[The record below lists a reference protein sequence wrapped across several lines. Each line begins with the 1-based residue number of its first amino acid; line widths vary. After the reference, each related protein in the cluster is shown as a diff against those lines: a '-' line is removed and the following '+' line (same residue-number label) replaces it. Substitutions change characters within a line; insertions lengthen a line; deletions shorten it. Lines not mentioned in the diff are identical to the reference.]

1 MSDSIPRLENCGRY
15 LACNNKGQWFYI
27 NHGGTWQTFQGFDAA
42 NAAEYKTRAD
52 EAEKFLAASV
62 VAHEAMFDWVELE
75 LAQAGIDDG
84 GIIAGAREA
93 MVNVRAFLDGAKAK
107 DA

>member
-1 MSDSIPRLENCGRY
+1 MSEHVPRLENCGRY

-42 NAAEYKTRAD
+42 NALSYKARAD
-52 EAEKFLAASV
+52 NAEGLLANCAKRLH
-62 VAHEAMFDWVELE
+62 AA
-75 LAQAGIDDG
+75 
-84 GIIAGAREA
+84 IIASGSDEEFADIAVQEY
-93 MVNVRAFLDGAKAK
+93 RAFLAKPQDAK